1 MWSRAQRAEDRGQRV
16 VVGPAAARP
25 GQVCEKIDFSAA
37 CARTGGLLD
46 ASVQVSGPALASG
59 PVRVRVR
66 VRGPVT
72 VPFVFPGPQCTVLFP
87 LPVPFRTGT
96 GTGMG
101 MGMRT
106 GLGLGVRRCGAEH
119 RGPRTEDSE

>member
-1 MWSRAQRAEDRGQRV
+1 MIQYTLTIHEDLGYENRARLDHIHYSQNNRRTRSRSRRKMG
-16 VVGPAAARP
+16 
-25 GQVCEKIDFSAA
+25 
-37 CARTGGLLD
+37 
-46 ASVQVSGPALASG
+46 
-59 PVRVRVR
+59 
-66 VRGPVT
+66 
-72 VPFVFPGPQCTVLFP
+72 
-87 LPVPFRTGT
+87 TGT

>member
-87 LPVPFRTGT
+87 LPVPFPSW
-96 GTGMG
+96 
-101 MGMRT
+101 
-106 GLGLGVRRCGAEH
+106 GVALLFVH
-119 RGPRTEDSE
+119 SEKYQW